1 MGLAILTVNGIVY
14 DGRYDPNGA
23 CFISNVAVAP
33 IPSNTVGLLQMVDPG
48 RVPIGP
54 AQNRVITGVGFNHR
68 TVYFAL

>member
-14 DGRYDPNGA
+14 DGRYDPHGA

-33 IPSNTVGLLQMVDPG
+33 IPAHTVGLLQMVDPG

-54 AQNRVITGVGFNHR
+54 AQKRVITGVGFDHR
-68 TVYFAL
+68 TVYFAY